1 MEIDD
6 VEVKFFYDFQIQV
19 RKILSIL
26 TNLPSNFNSHEVT
39 CDFNIHIIDF
49 SHVGWL
55 KILLLKI
62 DDIVWKIEEWALIFP
77 SKN

>member
-1 MEIDD
+1 MEIDA
-6 VEVKFFYDFQIQV
+6 VEVKFVYDFQIQV

-62 DDIVWKIEEWALIFP
+62 GDIVWKIEEWALIFP

>member
-1 MEIDD
+1 MEIDA
-6 VEVKFFYDFQIQV
+6 VEVKFVYDFQIQV

-49 SHVGWL
+49 SHVG
-55 KILLLKI
+55 
-62 DDIVWKIEEWALIFP
+62 
-77 SKN
+77 